1 MNAQIIR
8 KKNEA
13 LLLDQDENIKIP
25 HDMPKERTLTMIAAA
40 AENNALGKDN
50 DLIWHI
56 SEDLKRFKRLTTGH
70 AIIMGRKTFESMPK
84 ALPNR
89 TNIVLTKRKDY
100 QAKGAEV
107 VHTVE
112 DALELVKEDVQPFII
127 GGGQIYSLFMPLCD
141 RIELTRVHHEFEA
154 DVYFPD
160 IDLNEFEVI
169 AEEYVSKT
177 EEQPYNYTYL
187 TYKKIKK

>member
-13 LLLDQDENIKIP
+13 LLLDQDENIKTP

-100 QAKGAEV
+100 QAQGAEV

-112 DALELVKEDVQPFII
+112 DALELVKEDLQPFII
-127 GGGQIYSLFMPLCD
+127 GG
-141 RIELTRVHHEFEA
+141 
-154 DVYFPD
+154 
-160 IDLNEFEVI
+160 
-169 AEEYVSKT
+169 
-177 EEQPYNYTYL
+177 
-187 TYKKIKK
+187 